1 MNNYRIT
8 GLISLAHFFSH
19 FFFFVLPPLFPV
31 IKSSLQV
38 SYAELGFV
46 IVVFNIASGLTQIPI
61 GVLVDKFD
69 AAWLLVIAVLVQSV
83 SLIIIGLY
91 PSYWT
96 LMLIM
101 VPAGIANSVY
111 HPADYSIL
119 SRNISES
126 VLGRAFSIHTVAG
139 FSGSAVAPLL
149 MVTLSR
155 YIGWENAILSIGLVG
170 IFVGLILLIKRTHL
184 QNMETL
190 EADKLSGAGEETS
203 IFKTFSVILSLPIL
217 MGLLFWTFLSISHA
231 GVSYFSV
238 SAFDQMYDV
247 PLSISSLALT
257 VFLGFSAV
265 GILIGGIVSDYTSR
279 HDLVAI
285 IGSLVAGLT
294 IISIPMVG
302 SHFFLIMI
310 ALGIAGFA
318 SGITAPS
325 RDLLIRA
332 ATPKALIGTVFGFVS
347 TGLNIGGIIGPIV
360 FGLLLDTHHP
370 AFVFVVAGIF
380 QVAIIF
386 TVVSIKSAKKK
397 VF

>member
-1 MNNYRIT
+1 
-8 GLISLAHFFSH
+8 
-19 FFFFVLPPLFPV
+19 
-31 IKSSLQV
+31 
-38 SYAELGFV
+38 
-46 IVVFNIASGLTQIPI
+46 VFNIASGLTQIPI